1 MTTPLELAEL
11 LEEGPRRAGDAFIAS
26 ELRRLALVEA
36 EHAALKEELE
46 AEREE
51 TKRWRNAAKWEQEIR
66 KQAEMIADKAVTEHA
81 ALLKAISDAEPVA
94 WRLHPFDY
102 GVGHEG
108 VYAVTQFPQQ
118 LAAWEKK
125 GWAANP
131 LYTLNGIKKP

>member
-1 MTTPLELAEL
+1 MSKAETLAYDLEAEVVT
-11 LEEGPRRAGDAFIAS
+11 RVIADKAAA
-26 ELRRLALVEA
+26 ELRRLAQVEA

-51 TKRWRNAAKWEQEIR
+51 TNRWRNVAKWEQEIR

-94 WRLHPFDY
+94 WISEVQCIGPEYGKKRYEAVPIQSLNPLHY
-102 GVGHEG
+102 KH
-108 VYAVTQFPQQ
+108 T
-118 LAAWEKK
+118 
-125 GWAANP
+125 P